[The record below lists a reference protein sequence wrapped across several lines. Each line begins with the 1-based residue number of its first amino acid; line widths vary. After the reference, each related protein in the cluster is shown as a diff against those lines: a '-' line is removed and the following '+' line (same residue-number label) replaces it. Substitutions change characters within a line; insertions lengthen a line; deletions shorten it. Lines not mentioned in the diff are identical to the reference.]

1 MNLTQKQQ
9 AVYRFIREYME
20 ARSMSPSYD
29 EIRRHFG
36 FRSFQSVQKHLR
48 QLEKKGAIRIPGS
61 NQKRAIRLVEHGG
74 GTVWLPLLG
83 SVAAGVPIEAIE
95 QQETVDV
102 PEEMLGSGEFFALRV
117 KGNSMVDEG
126 ILDGDT
132 IVVRKQA
139 VAENGQTVVALVG
152 NGEATVKKFF
162 RTPDGVRLNPAN
174 PSMSPIVVRDGEFVI
189 RGVVVGLMRR
199 YR

>member
-48 QLEKKGAIRIPGS
+48 QLEKRGAIRIPGS